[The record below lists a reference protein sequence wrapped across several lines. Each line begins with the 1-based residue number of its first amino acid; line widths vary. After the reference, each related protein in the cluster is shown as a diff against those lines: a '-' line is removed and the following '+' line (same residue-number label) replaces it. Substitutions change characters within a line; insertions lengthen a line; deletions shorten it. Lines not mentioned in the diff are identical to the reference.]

1 MRSHYCGELSAAQ
14 VGQEVE
20 LCGWVHRRRDHGGV
34 IFLDLRDRAGIV
46 QAVCDPDAAESFRA
60 ADRVRSEYVLRMS
73 GRVRRRQEGALN
85 PNMAT
90 GEIEVLV
97 RDLEIL
103 NRSATPPFQLDEYS
117 DAGEDVRLRYRYLD
131 LRRPEMQERLRLRS
145 QAASLVRR
153 HLEEQGYLE
162 VETPTLS
169 RSTPE
174 GARDYL
180 VPSRIHP
187 SAFYALPQSPQIYK
201 QLLMMAGLD
210 KYYQLARCYRD
221 EDLRHDRQP
230 EFTQID
236 IEASFAT
243 ERTIMQL
250 SEGLMR
256 RLFKELRG
264 EELGPFPVL
273 TWEQAMRDYGSDRPD
288 LRNPLKLIEVG
299 DLVAEA
305 PFKVFAGPARD
316 AQGRVA
322 ALLAPGGAG
331 MSRKAIDGLT
341 ELVGRH
347 GARGLAYIKVA
358 DPGAGAAGL
367 QSPILKFLPE
377 AVTLRLIERV
387 GAAAGDLIFFGAGKA
402 ETVNA
407 SLGALRLE
415 LGALLGLNRDG
426 HAPLWVVEW
435 PMFERGA
442 DGALAPAHHPFTR
455 PSCSAEELLA
465 APLAAKAAA
474 YDIVLDGYE
483 LGGGSL
489 RNHDEA
495 MQRAVFQALNL
506 SAEAAAQFGFLLD
519 ALKRGCPPHGG
530 IAIGFDRVAMLL
542 AGADA
547 IRDVIAFPKTQSA
560 ACPMMAAPAPVGQP
574 QLREL
579 HIRSHAG

>member
-46 QAVCDPDAAESFRA
+46 QAVCNPDAADSFRA
-60 ADRVRSEYVLRMS
+60 AEQVRSEYVLRVS
-73 GRVRRRQEGALN
+73 GQVRRRQEGALN

-90 GEIEVLV
+90 GEIEVLI

-103 NRSATPPFQLDEYS
+103 NRSVTPPFQLDEYS
-117 DAGEDVRLRYRYLD
+117 SAGEDVRLRYRYLD
-131 LRRPEMQERLRLRS
+131 LRRPEMQEGLRLRAR
-145 QAASLVRR
+145 AASLVRR
-153 HLEEQGYLE
+153 HLDEQGYLE

-187 SAFYALPQSPQIYK
+187 GAFYALPQSPQIYK
-201 QLLMMAGLD
+201 QLLMMGGLD

-243 ERTIMQL
+243 EQTIMQL

-288 LRNPLKLIEVG
+288 LRNPLKLVEVA

-322 ALLAPGGAG
+322 ALRAPGGAG

-347 GARGLAYIKVA
+347 GAQGLAYIKVA
-358 DPGAGAAGL
+358 DPGAGVAGL

-377 AVTLRLIERV
+377 AVVLQLLERL
-387 GAAAGDLIFFGAGKA
+387 GAAAGDMIFFGAGKA

-407 SLGALRLE
+407 SLGALRQE
-415 LGALLGLNRDG
+415 LGAMLGLVGDA
-426 HAPLWVVEW
+426 HAPLWVVDW

-442 DGALAPAHHPFTR
+442 DGALAAAHHPFTR
-455 PSCSAEELLA
+455 PACTAEELLA

-506 SAEAAAQFGFLLD
+506 GSEATARFGFLLD
-519 ALKRGCPPHGG
+519 ALQHGCPPHGG

-547 IRDVIAFPKTQSA
+547 IRDLIAFPKTQSA

-579 HIRSHAG
+579 HIRSRAG